1 MTRETIGAEGADAPG
16 EADAPV
22 FDTLVQMTLN
32 AFERSGLDPE
42 TYLLT
47 RIAALVAM
55 GAAPASY
62 LLNVGAADEIG
73 VPVEKIRGTLVA
85 VAPVVGSA
93 RVVTAARGIGD
104 AFGLPLLPGS
114 ALPGEGEEEGVVT

>member
-16 EADAPV
+16 EAEAPV

-55 GAAPASY
+55 SASPASY

-85 VAPVVGSA
+85 IAPRRRQRPRGDRRLRHRRCLRA
-93 RVVTAARGIGD
+93 APAARIG
-104 AFGLPLLPGS
+104 AARRRRGRRS
-114 ALPGEGEEEGVVT
+114 VT

>member
-16 EADAPV
+16 EASAPV

-32 AFERSGLDPE
+32 AFERSGLDSE

-55 GAAPASY
+55 SASPTSY

-85 VAPVVGSA
+85 IAPVVGSA
-93 RVVTAARGIGD
+93 RVVTAARGIQD
-104 AFGLPLLPGS
+104 AFGLPLLPG
-114 ALPGEGEEEGVVT
+114 EGEEEGAVT